1 MYNPPITKEE
11 KIENMKEEN
20 ILRRKEYY
28 QLMDKIGDFP
38 IIVLKEEIMYWDRYI
53 RWCEDNW

>member
-11 KIENMKEEN
+11 KIENMKERN
-20 ILRRKEYY
+20 RLLRKEYY

-38 IIVLKEEIMYWDRYI
+38 IIVLKGEIMYWDRYI